1 MSRPFRLVSLLVAA
15 ALGLGACGGEEEQ
28 TAKNAGAPQ
37 RSEAAPPAPQGP
49 APAAGRGCRDV
60 EAPPPKGGVRLPEPT
75 LQLQRDTEYTAVMKT
90 SCGPL
95 RIRLANRESP
105 ETAASF
111 VSLVRKGF
119 YDGLTFHRIG
129 KDATGGNFVIQG
141 GDPLGS
147 GQGDPGYSVVEA
159 PPEDVVYD
167 RGTVAMAKTEIEE
180 PGTSGSQFFIVTA
193 DNAQLPPDYALLGEV
208 VEGQQTVADIAS
220 VEVDPTTEMPK
231 QPVVISDVEIEES
244 ERK

>member
-1 MSRPFRLVSLLVAA
+1 MSRPFRLVSLLAA
-15 ALGLGACGGEEEQ
+15 GALGLAACGGEEEQ
-28 TAKNAGAPQ
+28 SPPSAEPQQSAAPQ
-37 RSEAAPPAPQGP
+37 SPAPT
-49 APAAGRGCRDV
+49 AAGGCQDV

-75 LQLQRDTEYTAVMKT
+75 LQLERDTTYTAVMQT
-90 SCGPL
+90 SCGPIQ
-95 RIRLANRESP
+95 IRLASRESP

-129 KDATGGNFVIQG
+129 KDATGGNFVVQG

-147 GQGDPGYSVVEA
+147 GQGDPGYSVVEP

-208 VEGQQTVADIAS
+208 VDGQQTVADIAG
-220 VEVDPTTEMPK
+220 VGVDPTTERPK
-231 QPVVISDVEIEES
+231 QPVVIRDVEIV
-244 ERK
+244 ERGGE